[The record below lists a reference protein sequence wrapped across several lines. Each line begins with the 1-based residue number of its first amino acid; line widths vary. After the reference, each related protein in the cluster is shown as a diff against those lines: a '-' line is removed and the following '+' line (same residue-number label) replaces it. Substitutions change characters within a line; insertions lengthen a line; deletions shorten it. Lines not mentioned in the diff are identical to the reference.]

1 MTESSTG
8 GSPRAAI
15 WLGAFLLVSLAIG
28 TVGGWP
34 GLRSQAGFAEAEE
47 GRTPVPE
54 RGAFLGERGDADPA
68 VRESTTGLALADVPR
83 TAVVPPRAPRTTV
96 EPSLRRRSD
105 DRQRLALPV
114 LVSRVETL
122 VSEAVA
128 SASAASKG
136 QANAGNVAV
145 ALRVIDLAD
154 GAVVLERQPRLAL
167 APASNLKLVTSLAA
181 LVALGSDWN
190 FVTRFETA
198 GQLLG
203 TRLEGDL
210 VVRAGGDPLF
220 DHDDPELAE
229 RRLREVGA
237 ALVAS
242 GLRSVSG
249 DLVLDLGAF
258 ADASPAPGW
267 PQPNGHWTSS
277 YALAAGLSVNA
288 GLISYE
294 VEPGA
299 IGALARSRFI
309 PSPTGLAE
317 RLEVKTVKGR
327 TNDVRVGLYEATGRL
342 DLVGSIGAELPTFT
356 GRFRHPDPVDH
367 FGHVLV
373 ACLAES
379 GVRVEGRIRSERDAP
394 GGTELA
400 RLVTPWIT
408 YLEAINTHSNNAVA
422 DAVLLVLGRERYGRG
437 DRDSGA
443 ARVREILETM
453 GADTSAF
460 VQVGG
465 SGLSRDNRVTVE
477 ILSEL
482 LARIAEE
489 PDAVRMPF
497 VESLAVGGRTGTLS
511 DRMSGDAAGR
521 VHAKSGFIVGASA
534 LSGYVSTLE
543 GRELAFSFIVS
554 YPRLDGLNSSAW
566 KPMHDAIALELVRW
580 ERP

>member
-1 MTESSTG
+1 MSESSTG

-28 TVGGWP
+28 AVGGWP
-34 GLRSQAGFAEAEE
+34 GLRSRAGFAEADE
-47 GRTPVPE
+47 RTAPAVTQE
-54 RGAFLGERGDADPA
+54 RGSLLDSTSAGGGSQPEHGASADA
-68 VRESTTGLALADVPR
+68 ALASSSR
-83 TAVVPPRAPRTTV
+83 ATAV
-96 EPSLRRRSD
+96 PSLRSRSD
-105 DRQRLALPV
+105 DRLRLSVPT
-114 LVSRVETL
+114 LVGRVETL
-122 VSEAVA
+122 VAEAVQRA
-128 SASAASKG
+128 WDGSKG
-136 QANAGNVAV
+136 RANAGNVAV

-190 FVTRFETA
+190 FVTRFEAA
-198 GQLLG
+198 GQVVG
-203 TRLEGDL
+203 TRLEGNL

-220 DHDDPELAE
+220 DHDDPALAE

-237 ALVAS
+237 ALVAT

-249 DLVLDLGAF
+249 DLVLDLGPF

-277 YALAAGLSVNA
+277 YALATGLSVNA

-294 VEPGA
+294 VQPQGV
-299 IGALARSRFI
+299 GSLALSRFV
-309 PSPTGLAE
+309 PSPTGLTEKLA
-317 RLEVKTVKGR
+317 VKTVKGR
-327 TNDVRVGLYEATGRL
+327 TNDVRVGLYEATSRL
-342 DLVGSIGAELPTFT
+342 DLVGSIGAELPVFT
-356 GRFRHPDPVDH
+356 GRFRHPDPVNH
-367 FGHVLV
+367 FGHVL
-373 ACLAES
+373 LASLSES
-379 GVRVEGRIRSERDAP
+379 GVRVEGQLRFERAAP
-394 GGTELA
+394 GGEELA

-408 YLEAINTHSNNAVA
+408 YLGAINTHSNNAVA
-422 DAVLLVLGRERYGRG
+422 DAVLLALGFDRFGRG
-437 DRDSGA
+437 DRESGA
-443 ARVREILETM
+443 ARVREVLETM
-453 GADTSAF
+453 GADTSTF

-482 LARIAEE
+482 LARVAEE

-497 VESLAVGGRTGTLS
+497 VDSLAVGGRTGTLS
-511 DRMSGDAAGR
+511 GRMTGLAAGR
-521 VHAKSGFIVGASA
+521 VHAKSGFIRGASA
-534 LSGYVSTLE
+534 LSGYVSTLG

-554 YPRLDGLNSSAW
+554 YPLLDGLNSSAW